1 LRPFCPVAEH
11 RLERSAD
18 ENLRI
23 MNLNPGE
30 VALMAPG
37 PAAMAP
43 GAERANALEVRVLAT
58 EEAFVE
64 LAVEWNRVHGE
75 CGTASVFNS
84 WLWQYTWW
92 QVYGGGRP
100 LRILVAMDGTTPVGI
115 LPMHIRTTHA
125 LGRSVRVLRL
135 IGTGGDTHPD
145 DVGAVLAARCR
156 EQAAEALA
164 QAAVDL
170 PGWDVLALADMDPR
184 SPFPQALARAAARKG
199 IACEEGQ
206 AQRIAYVALPQTWE
220 AYLASLDSKRRSR
233 FRKLPR
239 RLEENFRT
247 RFFVWD
253 DPATLD
259 AAVDRLAYLH
269 RMRWMES
276 GKSMAFAT
284 PEYVEF
290 HRRIIHGCFARGWLR
305 LYCLEIEGEVAAI
318 IYCYRFRKGIYAMQ
332 TGFDLAY
339 AQWAPGTVILAKAME
354 HAVREGNH
362 VYDFLRG
369 RHRYKEEVA
378 SATRHTVYVQAYRP
392 TFAARAYRLQHI
404 RWPVWKG
411 RLRALRAKLKGRG

>member
-1 LRPFCPVAEH
+1 
-11 RLERSAD
+11 
-18 ENLRI
+18 
-23 MNLNPGE
+23 MNWNPGE
-30 VALMAPG
+30 VACVGGAPSSAPPALA
-37 PAAMAP
+37 PAA
-43 GAERANALEVRVLAT
+43 ALEVRALTT

-75 CGTASVFNS
+75 CGTASIFNS

-92 QVYGGGRP
+92 QVYGGARP
-100 LRILVAMDGTTPVGI
+100 LRILIALEGETLVGI
-115 LPMHIRTTHA
+115 LPLHIRTDPAFGTQA
-125 LGRSVRVLRL
+125 RVLRL

-145 DVGAVLAARCR
+145 DLGAILSPRCK
-156 EQAAEALA
+156 EAAAEALA
-164 QAAVDL
+164 EAALEL
-170 PGWDVLALADMDPR
+170 PGWDVLSLADMDPR

-206 AQRIAYVALPQTWE
+206 SQRIAYVALPQSWE

-239 RLEENFRT
+239 RLEEKFRT

-253 DPATLD
+253 DPSTLD
-259 AAVDRLAYLH
+259 AAVDRLAHLH

-276 GKSMAFAT
+276 GKSMSFAT

-318 IYCYRFRKGIYAMQ
+318 IYCYRFRKGVYAMQ
-332 TGFDLAY
+332 TGFDPAY

-354 HAVREGNH
+354 HAMREGNH

-369 RHRYKEEVA
+369 RHRYKDEVA
-378 SATRHTVYVQAYRP
+378 SATRHTVYVQAYRS
-392 TFAARAYRLQHI
+392 TLAARAYRLQHI
-404 RWPVWKG
+404 RWPVWKS